1 MAATVNIN
9 HTIDASSLA
18 SQITEGIKAG
28 LSAGFGDALNK
39 MVAAVSTTPDV
50 DRKPN
55 PISTTVNGV
64 AVPPPPASKYD
75 NNAASPDK
83 LASTLS
89 TLSTGINKLVSS
101 MDTLATIQKTPSGKS
116 KNADTLAGVAQLS
129 APDRKSLFDELNN
142 FKRQQNDI
150 KKQSALEMM
159 DMYDERRK
167 DNRYKNIGMGLITG
181 AGMAAMYQSNNWG
194 KTAGYEAQSIN
205 SGANSYNTFLNSS
218 MSKYMDNQ
226 NQVGMMT
233 VAGVAGGAAMIN
245 PLLGLGVAAAGATA
259 NYFRGERTEKQK
271 AYNELALNQD
281 LASYRLQAY
290 GISRS
295 SGMGITASGGMFGSK
310 VDVPLTKLQEYM
322 LNTPGYGGYMTNI
335 SDVMSSTR
343 LDVAK
348 SMNTEQQA
356 KYVKDVTKLSQIT
369 GASTPELAAAIGQLS
384 SATKQTPADALNRT
398 LSNTVQFGGNPISN
412 INKIVGIMQNSG
424 MGYDQAEYNTNRYQN
439 NEPMLQQKIAQS
451 MVSPTNQFSA
461 RMYEQVIGK
470 MTGIKAEDIPSNY
483 RDLVNKSKYASPD
496 ELAKLIPKT
505 QLMEQYAQAAGVNL
519 FASDVGTNNGV
530 PFSAAAGGMDNI
542 TETPAQQKML
552 DMISDALKGINTV
565 SIEAQVVN
573 LNGSINSNGGAS
585 GDFDKFSSVPK
596 NIPSNMKD
604 LTDNSNYKVPAITAS
619 YSETP
624 PIVPYK
630 NKTRAGSK

>member
-39 MVAAVSTTPDV
+39 MVSAVSTNPDV

-55 PISTTVNGV
+55 PISTPVNGA
-64 AVPPPPASKYD
+64 AVPQPTASKYND
-75 NNAASPDK
+75 NAASPDK

-101 MDTLATIQKTPSGKS
+101 MDTLANIQKTSSGKS

-129 APDRKSLFDELNN
+129 TPDRKSLFDELNN

-233 VAGVAGGAAMIN
+233 VAGVAVGAAMIN

-259 NYFRGERTEKQK
+259 NYFLGERTEKQK

-290 GISRS
+290 GISGS

-310 VDVPLTKLQEYM
+310 VDVPLTKLQEHM

-519 FASDVGTNNGV
+519 FASDTGTNNGV

-573 LNGSINSNGGAS
+573 LNGSINSNGSTS

-596 NIPSNMKD
+596 NIPSNMKE
-604 LTDNSNYKVPAITAS
+604 LTDNSNYKVPAIAAS
-619 YSETP
+619 YSDTP

-630 NKTRAGSK
+630 NKTRAGGK

>member
-39 MVAAVSTTPDV
+39 MVAAVSTTPDI

-55 PISTTVNGV
+55 PISTAGNGV
-64 AVPPPPASKYD
+64 DVPPAPASKYD

-101 MDTLATIQKTPSGKS
+101 MDTLATIQKTSSGKS

-150 KKQSALEMM
+150 KKQSVLEMM

-310 VDVPLTKLQEYM
+310 VDVPLTKLQEHM